1 MAGTRGRAASAASQ
15 PSVSED
21 RNENEGSVGSEEN
34 EKESEGDQRE
44 NWKIAGKSKKLRLYV
59 KGVCKAVGTY
69 SPKKKTALCVT
80 FASPGTTLDVKVF
93 LLMLSGH
100 MTSTTLYGSVQDANQ
115 SFLK

>member
-1 MAGTRGRAASAASQ
+1 M
-15 PSVSED
+15 
-21 RNENEGSVGSEEN
+21 GSEEN

-44 NWKIAGKSKKLRLYV
+44 NWKIAGKSKKAKV
-59 KGVCKAVGTY
+59 ICKGGLQSCGNI
-69 SPKKKTALCVT
+69 PKKKTALCVT